1 MKTTTKTWMLIAMIS
16 GNLFFSCKK
25 EDSKPAGCSI
35 NMTSLAG
42 SYKLTSLQYK
52 SDASAAPVDYLQFME
67 DCEKDD
73 ILILKDD
80 GTYVSNDVGA
90 VCTPAENAEGAWL
103 VKGNTLTSDGVL
115 NGTIASYDCKTM
127 IYYTDNA
134 IRPGDRL
141 TFTMVKQ

>member
-1 MKTTTKTWMLIAMIS
+1 MKTTTKTWALIAMAL

-42 SYKLTSLQYK
+42 SYKLTALQYK
-52 SDASAAPVDYLQFME
+52 SDASAVPVDYLQFMD

-73 ILILKDD
+73 ILVLKDD
-80 GTYVSNDVGA
+80 GTYVSNDLGT
-90 VCTPAENAEGAWL
+90 VCTPAEDTEGTWL

-127 IYYTDNA
+127 IYYTENA